1 MNTAIDTNAFATTGE
16 LSDQDLDSVNG
27 GIIPLICA
35 IAIGVAVVAFGAKVL
50 KKINDNE
57 AADSA
62 AALAQ

>member
-1 MNTAIDTNAFATTGE
+1 MNTAMDINAVVATGE
-16 LSDQDLDSVNG
+16 LSDQDLESVSG
-27 GIIPLICA
+27 GIIPLLCA
-35 IAIGVAVVAFGAKVL
+35 IALGAAVVAFGAKVL